1 MVSKL
6 NPAQR
11 SVTVEW
17 YERGETKGKEVELD
31 MLLALN
37 PELIQNK
44 QSYVA
49 PPPVTVP
56 VNLQRV
62 SKFESRGSEIL
73 RCPPGNETSKNCARP
88 MDQCAI
94 VREIRHDQSLPFSEL
109 VYAVAIGAI
118 DMDYNLLIF
127 HFSMNFTHWAQN
139 HLVRKW
145 ILNVKEAFAT
155 VESGFCH
162 CFQGTEV
169 SWRIFEASMFS
180 IFINFCNEEI
190 KAKEVP
196 NDDLQSHQICVFRD

>member
-62 SKFESRGSEIL
+62 SKFEFTRL
-73 RCPPGNETSKNCARP
+73 QNPPMP
-88 MDQCAI
+88 
-94 VREIRHDQSLPFSEL
+94 
-109 VYAVAIGAI
+109 
-118 DMDYNLLIF
+118 
-127 HFSMNFTHWAQN
+127 
-139 HLVRKW
+139 
-145 ILNVKEAFAT
+145 
-155 VESGFCH
+155 
-162 CFQGTEV
+162 
-169 SWRIFEASMFS
+169 SW
-180 IFINFCNEEI
+180 
-190 KAKEVP
+190 
-196 NDDLQSHQICVFRD
+196 Q